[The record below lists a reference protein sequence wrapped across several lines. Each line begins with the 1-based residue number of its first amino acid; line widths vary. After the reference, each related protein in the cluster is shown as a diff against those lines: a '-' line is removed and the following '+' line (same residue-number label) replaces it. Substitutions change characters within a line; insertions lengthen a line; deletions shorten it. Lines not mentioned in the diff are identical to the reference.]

1 MKSLRVGPLLKRER
15 VRSSRTGSRV
25 SVEKDF
31 SVLRVAM
38 VVAVCRL

>member
-1 MKSLRVGPLLKRER
+1 MLKRER
-15 VRSSRTGSRV
+15 VRSRTGSRV

-31 SVLRVAM
+31 AVLRVAMVVAM

>member
-1 MKSLRVGPLLKRER
+1 MLKRER
-15 VRSSRTGSRV
+15 VRSRTGSRV